1 MEAHQAVQNANV
13 NLLDSYQDNSKILQ
27 PKSKSRI
34 RNLNEAKWI
43 SIELISENPDQPR
56 KTVPEKSLIEL
67 TESIRQRGVL
77 QPIRVRPNGDRYII
91 IAGERRYKASKKAGL
106 QEIPAIICSQ
116 NEQEAFM
123 DSIIENLHRKDL
135 NAMEKVEALEQL
147 KESMELPSWE
157 EVGRQV
163 GLTKRH
169 ILNLIG
175 LRALPEA
182 IQDEI
187 RHGVLTEK
195 HGRALRSFL
204 SKPEIMNKL
213 YERIKNEKLSGG
225 EAIEMA
231 RSIKKN
237 KNSAKELETIR
248 KTATKL
254 MNILAV
260 VDFSVYRSGEMIE
273 LKNIVYSLAEKTDQV
288 IRSQTP
294 LPY

>member
-1 MEAHQAVQNANV
+1 METKADTYDNIYNADPSDV
-13 NLLDSYQDNSKILQ
+13 PEDNPVS
-27 PKSKSRI
+27 SVRCM
-34 RNLNEAKWI
+34 NEAKWI
-43 SIELISENPDQPR
+43 SLDLIKENPEQPR
-56 KTVPEKSLIEL
+56 KLIPEKSLIEL
-67 TESIRQRGVL
+67 TESIKTRGVL
-77 QPIRVRPNGDRYII
+77 QPIRVRPNGKGYLIV
-91 IAGERRYKASKKAGL
+91 AGERRFRASKTAGL
-106 QEIPAIICSQ
+106 KEIPAIICVQ
-116 NEQEAFM
+116 NEKEAFM

-147 KESMELPSWE
+147 KETMHLPSWE
-157 EVGRQV
+157 EVGKQV

-175 LRALPEA
+175 LRALPKS

-195 HGRALRSFL
+195 HGRALRCFL
-204 SKPEIMNKL
+204 AKPNLMNKL

-225 EAIEMA
+225 EAVELA
-231 RSIKKN
+231 RSIKRN
-237 KNSAKELETIR
+237 KNSAKELEMIR

-260 VDFSVYRSGEMIE
+260 VDLSIYRSGEMIE
-273 LKNIVYSLAEKTDQV
+273 LKNIVYSLSERTEQV
-288 IRSQTP
+288 IRQQTP